1 VKLTGHHLTT
11 QDDKIF
17 QTARSINCA
26 QFKNIVMEDFLKGLM
41 GLRNVGPSPNIDLMV
56 SQAVPPG
63 LIGLSDIVSTG

>member
-1 VKLTGHHLTT
+1 
-11 QDDKIF
+11 
-17 QTARSINCA
+17 
-26 QFKNIVMEDFLKGLM
+26 MEDFLKGLM